1 MSSELSEVEVKQE
14 IEEEFKKEIRRKRDL
29 RRTPLVVRLTNH
41 EDEILKSMVEKLK
54 KLYRDAN
61 KSEIIRDALLILHKN
76 FEKYILLKAEDR
88 SLGVEK

>member
-1 MSSELSEVEVKQE
+1 MSSELKSDVKQE